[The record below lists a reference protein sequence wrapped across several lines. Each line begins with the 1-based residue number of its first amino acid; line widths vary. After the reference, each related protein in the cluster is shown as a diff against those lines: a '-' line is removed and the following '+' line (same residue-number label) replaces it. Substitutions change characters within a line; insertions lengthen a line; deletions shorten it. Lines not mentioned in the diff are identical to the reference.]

1 MDHRTIRRLWIKAAV
16 EHRVVRLE
24 YRGSSSKDG
33 VMTRYVDPDFI
44 GSWGGLS
51 HLFPW
56 SFRFWGVSDDSNG
69 GDLCC
74 FKPRTVISLRI
85 IRRSFEP
92 RSDGRW
98 MEHLEE
104 YQRLGLG
111 DEAG

>member
-1 MDHRTIRRLWIKAAV
+1 MDHRTMRRLWIKAAV

-24 YRGSSSKDG
+24 YRGSSSDDG
-33 VMTRYVDPDFI
+33 VVTRFVDPDFI
-44 GSWGGLS
+44 GGWGGLS

-56 SFRFWGVSDDSNG
+56 SFRFWGSYDHEDGVG
-69 GDLCC
+69 ACC
-74 FKPRTVISLRI
+74 FQPADVVSLDITDRT
-85 IRRSFEP
+85 FEP

-111 DEAG
+111 DGTG